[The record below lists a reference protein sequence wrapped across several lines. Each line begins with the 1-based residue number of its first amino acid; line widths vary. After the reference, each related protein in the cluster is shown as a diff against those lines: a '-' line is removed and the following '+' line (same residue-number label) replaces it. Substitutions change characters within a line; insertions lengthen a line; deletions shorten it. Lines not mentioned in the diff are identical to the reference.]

1 MRLTPFGQPQTTIIF
16 VLGLAATGYTA
27 YAGIWWA
34 AGLAAVVTWALLMFF
49 RDPDREVP
57 AARGQMVSP
66 ADGRVSS
73 VHLVEHF
80 EPFNG
85 PAQCIR
91 IFLSVLDI
99 HVNRSPCHGKVA
111 SLTYKP
117 GKHMNAL
124 KPESAEFN
132 ESLLM
137 VLVNPTHG
145 RPVAAIR
152 QVAGAIARRIV
163 NGAQIGDI
171 LQRGE
176 RYGMIKMGST
186 TELYLPAPDRVQ
198 VQVRQGQMV
207 QGGATVLATVSPGAD
222 GKEWLQKDG
231 DGPEDLDQAEIAA
244 GGGTPTSISN
254 VGDGGGGP
262 GGFDIG
268 GED

>member
-1 MRLTPFGQPQTTIIF
+1 MRLSSFGQPQTTIIF
-16 VLGLAATGYTA
+16 VLGLAATGYSA

-34 AGLAAVVTWALLMFF
+34 AGLAAFVTWALLMFF
-49 RDPDREVP
+49 RDPDREIP
-57 AARGQMVSP
+57 SGRGQMVSP

-73 VHLVEHF
+73 VHRVEHF

-99 HVNRSPCHGKVA
+99 HVNRSPCHGKVV

-117 GKHMNAL
+117 GKHLNAL

-207 QGGATVLATVSPGAD
+207 KGGATVLALVSTAAD
-222 GKEWLQKDG
+222 GKEWIEKDG
-231 DGPEDLDQAEIAA
+231 DGPEDLDEATAAA
-244 GGGTPTSISN
+244 GGGLPASSPDAAQ
-254 VGDGGGGP
+254 GEA
-262 GGFDIG
+262 GGFDLG
-268 GED
+268 GGD